1 MSSVGIRELKEHT
14 SEIMRRVR
22 EDGETIEVTR
32 RGEVIAKIVPTESR
46 RSEES
51 IRRFDERMAELRR
64 QISEQ
69 LGDQPI
75 DAVALV
81 QEQRRNFTPDEWV
94 PADWRPEQ

>member
-1 MSSVGIRELKEHT
+1 MTSVGIRELEEHT

-22 EDGETIEVTR
+22 EDGETIELTR

-51 IRRFDERMAELRR
+51 IRRFDERLAELRR

-69 LGDQPI
+69 PGDRPI

-81 QEQRRNFTPDEWV
+81 QDQCRNLTPDEWV
-94 PADWRPEQ
+94 PPDWRPEK